1 MIPDMAHSAWIGWI
15 IMDYPYETLFRK
27 SHSFSSQKRNAS
39 IIHPCLSSEL
49 YWRFIRCTKPRTLHT
64 VMGSARRSNTCYPK
78 TAQNIQK
85 HPTTW
90 HSIFNTTVGKN
101 QDHKMHICP
110 LNSLYFCKLTIIP
123 VFLPIEWF
131 CSSPWVILSYFSHFW
146 GVEILQSSIQKP
158 NNFIYFTASLQGV
171 RKLKDS
177 ISWNNSLWGGTDSAN
192 FLRSKFSRIHRKR

>member
-1 MIPDMAHSAWIGWI
+1 
-15 IMDYPYETLFRK
+15 MDYPYETLFRK

-78 TAQNIQK
+78 TPQNIQK

-101 QDHKMHICP
+101 QDHEMHMSIKFFILLQTNNHP
-110 LNSLYFCKLTIIP
+110 SVFANRMIMFQSLSHEAIFLT
-123 VFLPIEWF
+123 FEGWKSFSLLQYSKTKQF
-131 CSSPWVILSYFSHFW
+131 QSIL
-146 GVEILQSSIQKP
+146 
-158 NNFIYFTASLQGV
+158 NFI
-171 RKLKDS
+171 
-177 ISWNNSLWGGTDSAN
+177 
-192 FLRSKFSRIHRKR
+192 